1 MVSITLWTGVQG
13 CVGTAGVR
21 GWRRMAVRMSRGKRE
36 NSSLYRHVRA
46 WGKCEGIGRK
56 SRLNV
61 KVPLSL
67 SAMDLEGQ
75 RVGNAR
81 KHAQSLKQASAFKPS
96 W

>member
-1 MVSITLWTGVQG
+1 
-13 CVGTAGVR
+13 
-21 GWRRMAVRMSRGKRE
+21 MSRSKWE

-46 WGKCEGIGRK
+46 WGKCEGTDRK
-56 SRLNV
+56 SRVNV

-67 SAMDLEGQ
+67 SLGAMDLGGQ

-81 KHAQSLKQASAFKPS
+81 KRAQSLKQASAFKTS